1 MLLADDLDQL
11 LNVLPGFISDPLKEH
26 PRREQLIEIILDIGR
41 RPEARFSNNTEY
53 LSYRTIV
60 WKDLD
65 YILKRLGKFSS
76 DNRAGIEKTLHRISS
91 LRNRQGSVIG
101 LTCRIGRAIFGTVS
115 IIRDLLEQKKS
126 ILLLGRPGVGKTT
139 AIREIARVLA
149 DGMQKRVIIIDTSN
163 EIAGDGDLP
172 HPSIGKARRMQV
184 SNHQDQHEVMIEAVE
199 NHMPEIII
207 IDEIGTE
214 LEAAAAR
221 TIAERGVQLV
231 GTAHGNTLENLIK
244 NPTISDLVGGIQYV
258 TLGDEEA
265 KRRGSSKSILER
277 KAPPTFDVAVE
288 LHDTNTWVIHDKVE
302 QSVDYFLQGQDFL
315 IQKRT
320 LLRDSKKLEN
330 VVDCKL
336 IYNNKQTDSTK
347 DSSLKL
353 QGTEKKHKNSYL
365 VNKNSNLE
373 KTKNKKLTKNN
384 EDFRKNL
391 EQDFTFLYVYGIN
404 NQDLKS
410 LIKTLKLPVIITKE
424 IQYADA
430 ILALANLVKNNRKL
444 KQISQSK
451 KITIYTI
458 QSNSLLQIAK
468 ALRLLA
474 KNNSL
479 SLVKEE
485 NSNNKITS
493 IISQEFLTPLEET
506 RLAIEELVIAKNVTI
521 DLFPRPDCVRKQQYE
536 LIDNYKLSG
545 ITVGKE
551 ENKRIRIFPQR
562 YLDSKVPKK

>member
-11 LNVLPGFISDPLKEH
+11 LNVLPEFISDPLKKH
-26 PRREQLIEIILDIGR
+26 SRREQLIEIVLDIGR
-41 RPEARFSNNTEY
+41 RPEARFSDSTEY

-60 WKDLD
+60 WQDLD

-231 GTAHGNTLENLIK
+231 GTAHGNTLDNLIK

-277 KAPPTFDVAVE
+277 KTPPTFDAAVE
-288 LHDTNTWVIHDKVE
+288 LHALTTWVIHDNIE
-302 QSVDYFLQGQDFL
+302 QSVDYLLQGQNFL
-315 IQKRT
+315 IQKRS
-320 LLRDSKKLEN
+320 LLSNNEGLDN
-330 VVDCKL
+330 IVDCKL
-336 IYNNKQTDSTK
+336 LYNNKESESVPNISTK
-347 DSSLKL
+347 LP
-353 QGTEKKHKNSYL
+353 GAEKKQKNNYL
-365 VNKNSNLE
+365 LNRNNNQEKI
-373 KTKNKKLTKNN
+373 KTKKIVKNN
-384 EDFRKNL
+384 GDFKKNL

-474 KNNSL
+474 KNNSIPFI
-479 SLVKEE
+479 KEE
-485 NSNNKITS
+485 NANNKITS
-493 IISQEFLTPLEET
+493 VISREFLTPLEET
-506 RLAIEELVIAKNVTI
+506 RLAIEELVIAKNIAI
-521 DLFPRPDCVRKQQYE
+521 DLFPRTSSIRKQQHE
-536 LIDNYKLSG
+536 LIHHYKLSG
-545 ITVGKE
+545 VTVGKE
-551 ENKRIRIFPQR
+551 ENKRIRIFPQN
-562 YLDSKVPKK
+562 Y

>member
-1 MLLADDLDQL
+1 MLLADDLNQL
-11 LNVLPGFISDPLKEH
+11 LDVLPKFISETLHTH
-26 PRREQLIEIILDIGR
+26 PKREQLIEIVLDIGR
-41 RPEARFSNNTEY
+41 RPEARFANSSEY

-60 WKDLD
+60 WQDLD
-65 YILKRLGKFSS
+65 HTLKRLGKFSG
-76 DNRAGIEKTLHRISS
+76 DNRAGIEKTLHRISA

-101 LTCRIGRAIFGTVS
+101 LTCRIGRAVFGTVS
-115 IIRDLLEQKKS
+115 IVRDLLEQKKS

-139 AIREIARVLA
+139 AIREIARVLS
-149 DGMQKRVIIIDTSN
+149 DGMQKRVVIIDTSN

-184 SNHQDQHEVMIEAVE
+184 SNHQNQHEVMIEAVE

-244 NPTISDLVGGIQYV
+244 NPTITDLIGGIQYV

-277 KAPPTFDVAVE
+277 KAPPTFDSAIE
-288 LHDTNTWVIHDKVE
+288 IHDPNTWAIHDNIE
-302 QSVDYFLQGQDFL
+302 QSVDYLLQGQNFP

-320 LLRDSKKLEN
+320 LVKTNGVENFIDCKISYNQKESESTPNNSLKFSGSEKKQKNNYLLERINNDEKPKTKKL
-330 VVDCKL
+330 
-336 IYNNKQTDSTK
+336 
-347 DSSLKL
+347 LKS
-353 QGTEKKHKNSYL
+353 NSE
-365 VNKNSNLE
+365 NKNH
-373 KTKNKKLTKNN
+373 
-384 EDFRKNL
+384 L
-391 EQDFTFLYVYGIN
+391 EQEFTFLYVYGIN

-410 LIKTLKLPVIITKE
+410 LIKTLKLPIIITKE

-444 KQISQSK
+444 KQISHSK
-451 KITIYTI
+451 KITIHTI

-474 KNNSL
+474 KKNSIPFI
-479 SLVKEE
+479 KEK
-485 NSNNKITS
+485 NISNNIPD
-493 IISQEFLTPLEET
+493 IISREFLTPLEET
-506 RLAIEELVIAKNVTI
+506 RLAIEEIVITKNIAI
-521 DLFPRPDCVRKQQYE
+521 DLFPRPISIRKQQHE
-536 LIDNYKLSG
+536 LISHYSLIG
-545 ITVGKE
+545 VTVGKE
-551 ENKRIRIFPQR
+551 DNKRLRIFPSS
-562 YLDSKVPKK
+562 YNPAV

>member
-11 LNVLPGFISDPLKEH
+11 LNVLPEFISSPLRKH
-26 PRREQLIEIILDIGR
+26 PRREKLVEIVLDIGR
-41 RPEARFSNNTEY
+41 RPEARFSNSAEY

-60 WKDLD
+60 WQDLD
-65 YILKRLGKFSS
+65 YILKRLGKFSA

-139 AIREIARVLA
+139 AIREIARVLS

-184 SNHQDQHEVMIEAVE
+184 SNHQNQHEVMIEAVE

-244 NPTISDLVGGIQYV
+244 NPTISDLIGGIQYV

-277 KAPPTFDVAVE
+277 KAPPTFDAAVE
-288 LHDTNTWVIHDKVE
+288 IHDSVTWAIHDNVE
-302 QSVDYFLQGQDFL
+302 QSVDFLLQGKNFL
-315 IQKRT
+315 IQRRSLIKNNSAAN
-320 LLRDSKKLEN
+320 L
-330 VVDCKL
+330 VDCR
-336 IYNNKQTDSTK
+336 IFNNKKEADALTNS
-347 DSSLKL
+347 
-353 QGTEKKHKNSYL
+353 GNEKKP
-365 VNKNSNLE
+365 
-373 KTKNKKLTKNN
+373 KNN
-384 EDFRKNL
+384 YLLNRVNTQEKSKIKKILKNNADFKKTL
-391 EQDFTFLYVYGIN
+391 EQEFTFLYVYGIN

-410 LIKTLKLPVIITKE
+410 LIKTLKLPIIITKE

-444 KQISQSK
+444 KQISHSR
-451 KITIYTI
+451 KITIHTI

-468 ALRLLA
+468 ALRLLT
-474 KNNSL
+474 KNKSL
-479 SLVKEE
+479 SIEKET
-485 NSNNKITS
+485 SAGNKITG

-506 RLAIEELVIAKNVTI
+506 RLAIEELVVAKNVAI
-521 DLFPRPDCVRKQQYE
+521 DLFPRTSLVRKQQHE
-536 LIDNYKLSG
+536 LIHHYNLTG
-545 ITVGKE
+545 LTIGKE
-551 ENKRIRIFPQR
+551 KNKRLRIFPSTYKQN
-562 YLDSKVPKK
+562 S